1 MDLSF
6 AKMEGAGND
15 FIVLTG
21 EDEPWDPSPD
31 LVVALCDRREGIG
44 ADGLVVMH
52 RSGADANGA
61 VSVRCFNADG
71 SHVLTCLNAFRC
83 AALRAVELDW
93 GSEGLAFHTDR
104 GRIEASLDGD
114 LVEVSFEPP
123 ELRARRV
130 DLPAGSPSREASLV
144 LLGDPH
150 LVVLLDTES
159 MATIDFSDAARPLR
173 HWTGACS
180 TGANVHFVAPAG
192 ERHAIRS
199 YERGVEGETMACG
212 SGCVAATRVL
222 SDAGSFRAGFQT
234 AGGHVLDV
242 VASGTR
248 WSIVGPARVV
258 FTGRWAP
265 VRHPTLPVVGS
276 FR

>member
-1 MDLSF
+1 MGLSF

-15 FIVLTG
+15 FVVLTR
-21 EDEPWDPSPD
+21 EDEPWDPSPG

-52 RSGADANGA
+52 RSGADANEA
-61 VSVRCFNADG
+61 FSIRCFNADG

-83 AALRAVELDW
+83 AALRAVELEW
-93 GSEGLAFHTDR
+93 GSEELTFHTDR
-104 GRIEASLDGD
+104 GRLEASLDGD
-114 LVEVSFEPP
+114 LVEVNFEPP
-123 ELRARRV
+123 KLRARRV
-130 DLPAGSPSREASLV
+130 DLPVGSPSTEASLV
-144 LLGDPH
+144 SLGDPH

-159 MATIDFSDAARPLR
+159 MAAIDFSDAARPLR

-222 SDAGSFRAGFQT
+222 NDAGSFRAGFHT

-248 WSIVGPARVV
+248 WSIIGPARTV

-265 VRHPTLPVVGS
+265 ARQSTSHAVGS
-276 FR
+276 LR